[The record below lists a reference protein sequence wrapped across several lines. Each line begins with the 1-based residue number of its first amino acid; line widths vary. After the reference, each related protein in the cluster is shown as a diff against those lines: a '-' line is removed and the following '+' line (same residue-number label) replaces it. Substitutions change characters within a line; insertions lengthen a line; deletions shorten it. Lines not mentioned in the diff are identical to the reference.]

1 MQRYCIFVN
10 WQRFCTT
17 FFTQRGQKVAF
28 FAEKQH
34 FFAKK
39 FRRLKIISLFCI
51 WKVLTEQTKINIT
64 MKQYLGALLIILGT
78 IMLVISYLSGVL
90 VDLNW
95 YQGIATALIILG
107 VALHIYLLKKA

>member
-1 MQRYCIFVN
+1 
-10 WQRFCTT
+10 
-17 FFTQRGQKVAF
+17 
-28 FAEKQH
+28 
-34 FFAKK
+34 
-39 FRRLKIISLFCI
+39 
-51 WKVLTEQTKINIT
+51 

-107 VALHIYLLKKA
+107 VALHIYLLKKACADPLPPSH

>member
-1 MQRYCIFVN
+1 
-10 WQRFCTT
+10 
-17 FFTQRGQKVAF
+17 
-28 FAEKQH
+28 
-34 FFAKK
+34 
-39 FRRLKIISLFCI
+39 
-51 WKVLTEQTKINIT
+51 

-95 YQGIATALIILG
+95 DQGIATALIILG

>member
-1 MQRYCIFVN
+1 M
-10 WQRFCTT
+10 
-17 FFTQRGQKVAF
+17 
-28 FAEKQH
+28 
-34 FFAKK
+34 
-39 FRRLKIISLFCI
+39 
-51 WKVLTEQTKINIT
+51 LTEQTKINIT